1 VRTEGAPLS
10 FAGTSVTW
18 TGKLWVKDCDLAAS
32 LDLLVGEK
40 STVIGFNQAELKSRS
55 RILAVGD
62 IRLGLGDAGTTLK
75 LAGDLGALAEQPFGG
90 PLNIVT
96 GGQYRAT
103 ADRAQNGEINIALQV
118 QEVKGFGRQ
127 KNELASYSGGEFSQA
142 FLPKVEL
149 NIWVQNARLEEVLLS
164 IERTCRTG
172 RMGDGKILVFECT
185 QPAVNDSP
193 F

>member
-1 VRTEGAPLS
+1 MKLITAVIRPYLVEELLEALKFAP
-10 FAGTSVTW
+10 V
-18 TGKLWVKDCDLAAS
+18 
-32 LDLLVGEK
+32 E
-40 STVIGFNQAELKSRS
+40 
-55 RILAVGD
+55 
-62 IRLGLGDAGTTLK
+62 
-75 LAGDLGALAEQPFGG
+75 
-90 PLNIVT
+90 
-96 GGQYRAT
+96 
-103 ADRAQNGEINIALQV
+103 ALQI

-172 RMGDGKILVFECT
+172 RMGDGKILVVECT